1 MKKILLSIG
10 VVLTSISLNAQ
21 ILTANDAATFG
32 TWSVMDVDGDTYT
45 WGVYDVAPV
54 AHLVAQGEAAVSFSW
69 GDPGQ
74 GAGMETALTPDNWIV
89 SPVMDFST
97 MTAASLSFTV
107 SSLEAA
113 GSIYAAEH
121 WAVYAATSLAGLATA
136 TALIEE
142 DILDGGTVYAK
153 IANLDAFA
161 GEAVVHIAFRHYNV
175 TDMYGLVLDDV
186 VVSGTTSGA
195 GINENTISATVY
207 PNPASDVLNIK
218 LTENATSVSIL
229 GMDGKIISTESVNSN
244 VVVVNV
250 SNLVSG
256 VYFYEVVAENG
267 TVIRNTFVKK

>member
-1 MKKILLSIG
+1 MKKILLS
-10 VVLTSISLNAQ
+10 VLAVLSIATINAQ
-21 ILTANDAATFG
+21 ILTANDAATFA
-32 TWSVMDVDGDTYT
+32 TWSVLDVDADTYT
-45 WGVYDVAPV
+45 WGLYDVAPV
-54 AHLVAQGEAAVSFSW
+54 AHLAAQGEAAVSFSW

-74 GAGMETALTPDNWIV
+74 GAGNESALTPDNWIV
-89 SPVMDFST
+89 SPIMDFST

-107 SSLEAA
+107 ASLEAA

-121 WAVYAATSLAGLATA
+121 WAVYAATSPAGLATA

-142 DILDGGTVYAK
+142 DVLDGGTVYAK

-161 GEAVVHIAFRHYNV
+161 GEAIVYIAFRHFNV

-186 VVSGTTSGA
+186 VVTGTTSGA
-195 GINENTISATVY
+195 GINENTISASVF
-207 PNPASDVLNIK
+207 PNPATDVLNIK

-229 GMDGKIISTESVNSN
+229 GMDGKVISTESVNSN
-244 VVVVNV
+244 VVAVNV